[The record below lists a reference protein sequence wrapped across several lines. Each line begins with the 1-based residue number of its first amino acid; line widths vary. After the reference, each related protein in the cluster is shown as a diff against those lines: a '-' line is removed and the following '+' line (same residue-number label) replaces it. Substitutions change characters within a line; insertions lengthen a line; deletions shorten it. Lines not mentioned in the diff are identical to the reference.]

1 MIHPPAI
8 ISISLPLLAIQI
20 NIRPDAPFAATSKV
34 LCVLYVCMPSSQG
47 KLSQPP
53 NPHARVG
60 RDVYLY
66 WERVICV
73 AKMRN
78 VIIQTQSW
86 RECRFGYH
94 KLKKKEKKL
103 QRREE
108 KRNETYLSAN
118 RRSKYRRTPITL
130 AASTSI
136 AALAFDFSAT
146 SRSRG
151 FGSM

>member
-20 NIRPDAPFAATSKV
+20 NIKPDAPFAATSKV

-60 RDVYLY
+60 RDVYLH

-86 RECRFGYH
+86 RVCRFGYH
-94 KLKKKEKKL
+94 KLKKKKVK
-103 QRREE
+103 RREE